1 MSTVVLTGIG
11 VVAPSGVGTEQFWK
25 STLNGENHLAPITRF
40 DASGYRTTLAGEV
53 RDFDPEQ
60 YVDRRQLVQTDRW
73 TWLSLTAAG
82 EAIDDAGLDLAGCDP
97 YQLSVVLAST
107 SGGNEFGQRE
117 LQRLWTGPGRSVGA
131 YQSIAWFYAASTGQT
146 SIRYGMKGPSS
157 VLAGDT
163 AGGLDTFGHARR
175 TVRRRGGVVLA
186 GGTEAPIGPY
196 ALACQSATGLL
207 SSATDPAQAYRPF
220 DRAASGWVPGE
231 GGAVITVE
239 ELDEAR
245 VRGAEVYAEIAGYAA
260 TFDAAAPNR
269 PTPDGRQLQRAIEL
283 ALRDAGLVPAD
294 VDVVFA
300 DAAGVPELDRSEAT
314 ALRAVFGT
322 GTGAPLVTAPKSLIG
337 RLYSGGSALDV
348 ATAALAIRDGWVP
361 VVGNLEQPAEGCE
374 LAFVTGESQSADIRV
389 TLVVARG
396 HGGFNSALVLRRV
409 DGARA

>member
-11 VVAPSGVGTEQFWK
+11 IVAPSGVGSEQFWK
-25 STLNGENHLAPITRF
+25 STLNGENHIGPITRF

-53 RDFDPEQ
+53 QDFDAEQ
-60 YVDRRQLVQTDRW
+60 HVDRRQLVQTDRW
-73 TWLSLTAAG
+73 TWLSLAAAG
-82 EAIDDAGLDLAGCDP
+82 EAIDDAGLDLAAYDP

-117 LQRLWTGPGRSVGA
+117 LQRLWTGPSRSVGA

-196 ALACQSATGLL
+196 AMACQSATGLL
-207 SSATDPAQAYRPF
+207 STATDPAQAYRPF
-220 DRAASGWVPGE
+220 DRAANGWIPGE
-231 GGAVITVE
+231 GGAVVAVE
-239 ELDEAR
+239 DLDEAR
-245 VRGAEVYAEIAGYAA
+245 ARGATVYAEIAGYAA

-269 PTPDGRQLQRAIEL
+269 PSADGRQLQRAIEN
-283 ALRDAGLVPAD
+283 ALRDAGISAND

-300 DAAGVPELDRSEAT
+300 DAAGVLELDRSEAT

-322 GTGAPLVTAPKSLIG
+322 GRDAPLVTAPKALIG

-361 VVGNLEQPAEGCE
+361 VVGNLQEAAAGCE
-374 LAFVTGESQSADIRV
+374 LPFVTGESQSADVRV
-389 TLVVARG
+389 ALIVARG
-396 HGGFNSALVLRRV
+396 HGGFNSALVLRRLDDV
-409 DGARA
+409 PT